1 MKKIFSKKYL
11 LIYFLVLIFFV
22 GTVVAVLATGQDLDH
37 YRANKAKSNVGE
49 VTNIVTKIGASTIIN
64 RSDKDF
70 FVPNNTAP
78 EYTAWAQNAPNYVE
92 VSVCGD
98 GVCGEGEPETCKDDC
113 PVYESYCGDGICK
126 QSGNLVRVNYPT
138 PRTVT
143 YDLRYC
149 DFYRNKWM
157 YVPIVNIFVFCH
169 WEWDWY
175 ENKL

>member
-1 MKKIFSKKYL
+1 MKKIFSKKRL
-11 LIYFLVLIFFV
+11 MVIFLIAIVVLVPIIIFAYEPVYYRSAAFTNN
-22 GTVVAVLATGQDLDH
+22 GKAEVL
-37 YRANKAKSNVGE
+37 S
-49 VTNIVTKIGASTIIN
+49 KIGSSTIIN
-64 RSDKDF
+64 RSDNDL

-78 EYTAWAQNAPNYVE
+78 EYTAWSKDTPNYVE
-92 VSVCGD
+92 VSVCDD

-126 QSGNLVRVNYPT
+126 QSGSLVRVNYPT

-157 YVPIVNIFVFCH
+157 YVPIVNI
-169 WEWDWY
+169 
-175 ENKL
+175 NI